1 MTFGFIQRLP
11 ALFQRNAIL
20 NKSSGSKPRGGRA
33 ASAINVLFVAF
44 SYYLFCPYGSFLGI
58 ENPSVEGIRKTHT
71 LSSRILLSGV
81 QLSAVNFRFYE
92 KNVSDVMR
100 FNQANLI
107 TRLDKLEPRI
117 NWWENEND
125 YRKI

>member
-11 ALFQRNAIL
+11 ALFHRNAIL

-44 SYYLFCPYGSFLGI
+44 SYYLFCPYGSFLRI

-71 LSSRILLSGV
+71 LSSGILLSGVQLSGV

-92 KNVSDVMR
+92 KNASDVMR
-100 FNQANLI
+100 FNQANLV
-107 TRLDKLEPRI
+107 T
-117 NWWENEND
+117 
-125 YRKI
+125 